1 MMMKTMKV
9 GQLAKHSGLTVR
21 TLHHYDA
28 IGLLSP
34 ARRSSSGY
42 RLYGEEDVA
51 RLTQILLLRRL
62 DLSLTDIGE
71 ILARPESSLKETIR
85 QQISHLRERIEFQT
99 QLMRRLDAVYQRL
112 ERSERVSIDQLTRLM
127 EMMTMFEKY
136 YTPEQLEYL
145 EKRKQEL
152 GEETIHAAET
162 EWPQLIARM
171 QEQMAK
177 GTDPSSEEVQVLA
190 RRWQELVEAF
200 TGGDPGI
207 AASLRNMYGQEPVL
221 RQQMG
226 LDPSLMEYLSQANAA
241 AKGED

>member
-1 MMMKTMKV
+1 MTTMKV

-34 ARRSSSGY
+34 ARRSPAGY
-42 RLYGEEDVA
+42 RLYGQDDVA

-62 DLSLTDIGE
+62 NLSLEDIGE
-71 ILARPESSLKETIR
+71 ILARPESSLRETIR
-85 QQISHLRERIEFQT
+85 QQISHLHEKIAFHG
-99 QLMRRLDAVYQRL
+99 QLVRRLEAVCQRL
-112 ERSERVSIDQLTRLM
+112 EQTERVSIDQLTQLM

-152 GEETIHAAET
+152 GEEKIHAAET
-162 EWPQLIARM
+162 EWPELIARM
-171 QEQMAK
+171 QEEMAK
-177 GTDPSSEEVQVLA
+177 GTDPGSEEVQALA

-207 AASLRNMYGQEPVL
+207 TASLRNMYGQEPGL

-226 LDPSLMEYLSQANAA
+226 LDPSLMEYVGQANAA
-241 AKGED
+241 ANGED